1 MELQQE
7 LSHTH
12 RDIVNVYTL
21 ENYLATP
28 TKTKHV

>member
-1 MELQQE
+1 MQLQQQ
-7 LSHTH
+7 LSYTH

-28 TKTKHV
+28 TKTKRV